1 VGKPSRL
8 SIRYG
13 KFLIATRF
21 NSMTFPLLRVNVG
34 RMDHPEEMDC
44 SGLQV
49 AGTDPAPARGTPAV
63 LRPCAGCLWAPDAE
77 LMHQQRRGFSTFKL
91 ILRTGRH
98 CRSMYLCCGDRHR
111 HLFNTSM
118 RVIHHMTD
126 PRIGTDVARMRVNL
140 YLDARRPARWLGRSR
155 RG

>member
-1 VGKPSRL
+1 MRVSDRD
-8 SIRYG
+8 
-13 KFLIATRF
+13 
-21 NSMTFPLLRVNVG
+21 PLQFDDFSAFAVNVRG

-44 SGLQV
+44 SGLHV

-98 CRSMYLCCGDRHR
+98 CRSMCLM
-111 HLFNTSM
+111 LW
-118 RVIHHMTD
+118 
-126 PRIGTDVARMRVNL
+126 
-140 YLDARRPARWLGRSR
+140 RPASASF
-155 RG
+155 